1 MSNKNQSLQR
11 YLSSAVAVIAVAAI
25 LLIIGII
32 FKNTNLR
39 LDCTEGKLYTL
50 SNATKTTLKGLDKK
64 LTIRFYYSKDVA
76 QMPVMLKNYAKRV
89 DDMLTEYEI
98 YSNGHIRIEKL
109 NPKPD
114 TDAEDSANLDGVT
127 GQGSDA
133 LGLEENIYLGIAI
146 RSGDQLVALPFLSPE
161 REAQLEYDITR
172 AIVTVTHPVKHKLG
186 ILSSMRVFGGVDN
199 PAMMMQGQGGMKPAW
214 LIVNE
219 LKKEYDVA
227 EVSMGADEIPA
238 DIDLLVAI
246 HPKEASQQ
254 LLYAIDQFVLRGG
267 RLIAFLDPQCV
278 ADLQNQPQQQMQYMP
293 PNATSTLGELLTAWG
308 VEFNTDNLV
317 VDRTCA
323 TQIQTRRNGP
333 PEMMPNVLSLDEKY
347 VNREDPSTAQLTSL
361 LMLNTGCFSGT
372 PAEGLT
378 KTVLL
383 SSSDDSMTLEKY
395 MAQRSGE
402 DMLKDFRSDEKA
414 KELIV
419 RLTGTFKTAFP
430 NGKPEEKK
438 EDGKEDDKEKAKEAE
453 TPKESL
459 RESAKPGAVI
469 LIGDADMV
477 YDAFCVRQNSIF
489 GQTFY
494 QPLNN
499 NLALVQNLVEALSG
513 DTLLFEIRSRGV
525 KQHPFTRVR
534 DLEKSASDKYK
545 DEIKK
550 FEQDVQSFQRELYT
564 LQKQR
569 SDGDKELLSKQQK
582 EAVAKLKKKEA
593 EARKKLKAVR
603 KDMRKEIESLENNVM
618 LVNIGLMPLLVVL
631 GGIALAI
638 SKRIRSSA
646 K

>member
-1 MSNKNQSLQR
+1 MCKQNKTVQR
-11 YLSSAVAVIAVAAI
+11 YLSSAVAIIAVAAI
-25 LLIIGII
+25 LVIIGII

-39 LDCTEGKLYTL
+39 LDCTEDKLYTL
-50 SNATKTTLKGLDKK
+50 SNATKTTLKELDKK

-98 YSNGHIRIEKL
+98 CANGNIRIEKL

-161 REAQLEYDITR
+161 REALLEYDITR
-172 AIVTVTHPVKHKLG
+172 AIITVTHPVKHKVG
-186 ILSSMRVFGGVDN
+186 ILSSMRVFGGIDN
-199 PAMMMQGQGGMKPAW
+199 PNMMMQGQGGMKPAW
-214 LIVNE
+214 LLVTE
-219 LKKEYDVA
+219 LKKEYDVSEISMSA
-227 EVSMGADEIPA
+227 EEIPA

-246 HPKEASQQ
+246 HPKEPSQK

-267 RLIAFLDPQCV
+267 RLIAFLDPMCV
-278 ADLQNQPQQQMQYMP
+278 ADIQNQPQQQMAYMP

-308 VEFNTDNLV
+308 VDFNAGNV
-317 VDRTCA
+317 VIDRTCA

-333 PEMMPNVLSLDEKY
+333 PEVMPNVLSLDEKH
-347 VNREDPSTAQLTSL
+347 VSNDDPATAQLTSL
-361 LMLNTGCFSGT
+361 LMLNAGSFTGT
-372 PAEGLT
+372 PAEGLN
-378 KTVLL
+378 KTVLIT
-383 SSSDDSMTLEKY
+383 SSDDSTTLEKF
-395 MAQRSGE
+395 MTQRSGE
-402 DMLKDFRSDEKA
+402 DMLKDFRSDEK
-414 KELIV
+414 KQELAI

-430 NGKPEEKK
+430 NGLPEEKK
-438 EDGKEDDKEKAKEAE
+438 DEKKDDKADDKKEE
-453 TPKESL
+453 PKPEGL
-459 RESAKPGAVI
+459 KESAKPGAVI
-469 LIGDADMV
+469 LLADADMI
-477 YDAFCVRQNSIF
+477 YDPFCVRQNSIF

-513 DTLLFEIRSRGV
+513 DARLFEIRSRGV
-525 KQHPFTRVR
+525 RQHPFTRVR
-534 DLEKSASDKYK
+534 EMEKAASDKYK

-564 LQKQR
+564 MQKQR
-569 SDGDKELLSKQQK
+569 SSGDKELLSKQQK

-593 EARKKLKAVR
+593 EARKNLKAVR

-618 LVNIGLMPLLVVL
+618 LVNIGLMPLLVIL

>member
-1 MSNKNQSLQR
+1 MCKNNKTLQK

-25 LLIIGII
+25 LIILGVI

-39 LDCTEGKLYTL
+39 LDCTEDKLYTL
-50 SNATKTTLKGLDKK
+50 SNATKTTLKKLDKK

-76 QMPVMLKNYAKRV
+76 QMPVILKNYAKRV

-98 YSNGHIRIEKL
+98 CANGNIRIEKL

-161 REAQLEYDITR
+161 REALLEYDITR
-172 AIVTVTHPVKHKLG
+172 AIITVTHPVKHKLG
-186 ILSSMRVFGGVDN
+186 VLSSMRVFGGIDN
-199 PAMMMQGQGGMKPAW
+199 PNMMMQGQGGMKPAW
-214 LIVNE
+214 LLITE

-227 EVSMGADEIPA
+227 EVPMTAEEIPA
-238 DIDLLVAI
+238 DIDLLIAI
-246 HPKEASQQ
+246 HPKEPSQK

-267 RLIAFLDPQCV
+267 RLIAFLDPMCV
-278 ADLQNQPQQQMQYMP
+278 ADIQNQPQQQMAYMP

-308 VEFNTDNLV
+308 VEFNADNV
-317 VDRTCA
+317 VIDRTCA

-333 PEMMPNVLSLDEKY
+333 PEIMPNVLSLDEKCIC
-347 VNREDPSTAQLTSL
+347 NDDPATAQLSSI
-361 LMLNTGCFSGT
+361 LMLNTGSFTGT

-378 KTVLL
+378 KTVLIR
-383 SSSDDSMTLEKY
+383 SSDDSTTLEKF
-395 MAQRSGE
+395 MTQRSGE
-402 DMLKDFRSDEKA
+402 DMLKEFKSDEKEQ
-414 KELIV
+414 ELAI

-430 NGKPEEKK
+430 NGLPEEQKDGKPEDKK
-438 EDGKEDDKEKAKEAE
+438 EEKAKPAGL
-453 TPKESL
+453 K
-459 RESAKPGAVI
+459 ESAKPGAVI
-469 LIGDADMV
+469 LLADADMI
-477 YDAFCVRQNSIF
+477 YDPFCVRQQSIL

-513 DTLLFEIRSRGV
+513 NALLFEIRSRGV

-534 DLEKSASDKYK
+534 DLEKAAADKYK
-545 DEIKK
+545 DEIQK
-550 FEQDVQSFQRELYT
+550 FEQDVQNFQRELYT
-564 LQKQR
+564 MQKQR
-569 SDGDKELLSKQQK
+569 GNGDRELLSKQQK

-593 EARKKLKAVR
+593 EARKNLKTVR
-603 KDMRKEIESLENNVM
+603 KDMRKEIESLENNMM

-631 GGIALAI
+631 GGIALAV

>member
-1 MSNKNQSLQR
+1 MCKNNKTLQK

-25 LLIIGII
+25 LIILGVI

-39 LDCTEGKLYTL
+39 LDCTEDKLYTL
-50 SNATKTTLKGLDKK
+50 SNATKTTLKKLDKK

-76 QMPVMLKNYAKRV
+76 QMPVILKNYAKRV

-98 YSNGHIRIEKL
+98 CANGNIRIEKL

-161 REAQLEYDITR
+161 REALLEYDITR
-172 AIVTVTHPVKHKLG
+172 AIITVTHPVKHKLG
-186 ILSSMRVFGGVDN
+186 ILSSMRVFGGIDN
-199 PAMMMQGQGGMKPAW
+199 PNMMMQGQGGMKPAW
-214 LIVNE
+214 LLITE

-227 EVSMGADEIPA
+227 EVPMTAEEIPA
-238 DIDLLVAI
+238 DIDLLIAI
-246 HPKEASQQ
+246 HPKEPSQK

-267 RLIAFLDPQCV
+267 RLIAFLDPMCV
-278 ADLQNQPQQQMQYMP
+278 ADIQNQPQQQMAYMP

-308 VEFNTDNLV
+308 VDFNADNV
-317 VDRTCA
+317 VIDRTCA

-333 PEMMPNVLSLDEKY
+333 PETMPNVLSLDEKC
-347 VNREDPSTAQLTSL
+347 VSNDDPATAQLTSL
-361 LMLNTGCFSGT
+361 LMLNTGSFTGT

-378 KTVLL
+378 KTVLIT
-383 SSSDDSMTLEKY
+383 SSDDSATLEKF
-395 MAQRSGE
+395 MTQRSGE
-402 DMLKDFRSDEKA
+402 DMLKDFKSDEK
-414 KELIV
+414 KQELAI

-430 NGKPEEKK
+430 NGLPEEKK
-438 EDGKEDDKEKAKEAE
+438 DEKDDKADEKKEEAKPEGL
-453 TPKESL
+453 K
-459 RESAKPGAVI
+459 ESAKPGAVI
-469 LIGDADMV
+469 LLADADMI
-477 YDAFCVRQNSIF
+477 YDPFCVRQNSIF

-513 DTLLFEIRSRGV
+513 DALLFEIRSRGV
-525 KQHPFTRVR
+525 RQHPFTRVR
-534 DLEKSASDKYK
+534 DMEKAASDKYK

-564 LQKQR
+564 MQKQR
-569 SDGDKELLSKQQK
+569 SNGDKELLSKQQK

-593 EARKKLKAVR
+593 EARKNLKAVR

>member
-1 MSNKNQSLQR
+1 
-11 YLSSAVAVIAVAAI
+11 
-25 LLIIGII
+25 
-32 FKNTNLR
+32 
-39 LDCTEGKLYTL
+39 
-50 SNATKTTLKGLDKK
+50 
-64 LTIRFYYSKDVA
+64 
-76 QMPVMLKNYAKRV
+76 
-89 DDMLTEYEI
+89 
-98 YSNGHIRIEKL
+98 
-109 NPKPD
+109 
-114 TDAEDSANLDGVT
+114 
-127 GQGSDA
+127 
-133 LGLEENIYLGIAI
+133 
-146 RSGDQLVALPFLSPE
+146 
-161 REAQLEYDITR
+161 
-172 AIVTVTHPVKHKLG
+172 
-186 ILSSMRVFGGVDN
+186 MRVFGGIDN
-199 PAMMMQGQGGMKPAW
+199 PSMMMQGQGGMKPAW
-214 LIVNE
+214 LIVTE
-219 LKKEYDVA
+219 LKKEYDVT
-227 EVSMGADEIPA
+227 EVPMDTDEIPA
-238 DIDLLVAI
+238 DIDLLLAI
-246 HPKEASQQ
+246 HPKEASPQ

-267 RLIAFLDPQCV
+267 RLIAFLDPLCV

-308 VEFNTDNLV
+308 VDFNSDNV
-317 VDRTCA
+317 VIDRTCA

-333 PEMMPNVLSLDEKY
+333 PEVMPNVLSLDENY
-347 VNREDPSTAQLTSL
+347 VSREDPATAQLNSL
-361 LMLNTGCFSGT
+361 LMLNAGSFTGT

-383 SSSDDSMTLEKY
+383 SSSDDSATLEKF
-395 MAQRSGE
+395 MTQRSGE
-402 DMLKDFRSDEKA
+402 DMLKDFRSDEKRQ
-414 KELIV
+414 ELII

-430 NGKPEEKK
+430 NGKPEAKK
-438 EDGKEDDKEKAKEAE
+438 EDGKEEAKKNEPAQE
-453 TPKESL
+453 GLK
-459 RESAKPGAVI
+459 ESAKPGAVI
-469 LIGDADMV
+469 LLGDADMI

-513 DTLLFEIRSRGV
+513 DALLFEIRSRGV